1 MPSYLSAA
9 ADLLMILASTGA
21 AIYCLILSR
30 RLSRLTS
37 FDKGIGGAIAV
48 LSAQVDEMKAALG
61 EAKAGT
67 EGVGAELRELV
78 RQARDISGE
87 LELMIA
93 ACHDFAEEALVVQT
107 SGATGGAAAEL
118 APVPEPSPA
127 REPEPV
133 ALREAPMVAPEPLPS
148 GAPVGSAAEETAPP
162 TPVFGTRRMAAQAP
176 VFRRHA
182 QG

>member
-1 MPSYLSAA
+1 MPSYLSHAADILMIAA
-9 ADLLMILASTGA
+9 AAGA
-21 AIYCLILSR
+21 AIYCMILSR

-37 FDKGIGGAIAV
+37 FDSGIGGAIAV
-48 LSAQVDEMKAALG
+48 LSAQVDEMKAALA

-67 EGVGAELRELV
+67 DGAGSQLRDLIG
-78 RQARDISGE
+78 QAREISGE

-107 SGATGGAAAEL
+107 APAAPPAPAAVAAEPP
-118 APVPEPSPA
+118 APVEPGPPIA
-127 REPEPV
+127 EEPV
-133 ALREAPMVAPEPLPS
+133 APVAI
-148 GAPVGSAAEETAPP
+148 
-162 TPVFGTRRMAAQAP
+162 FGTRRVAATEP

>member
-1 MPSYLSAA
+1 MLTYLPYI
-9 ADLLMILASTGA
+9 ADVLMIAASSGA

-48 LSAQVDEMKAALG
+48 LSTQVDEMKMALG

-67 EGVGAELRELV
+67 EGAGTHLQDLV

-93 ACHDFAEEALVVQT
+93 ACHDFAEEALVVQ
-107 SGATGGAAAEL
+107 GGGAPASGPERADVGAATALDL
-118 APVPEPSPA
+118 APADPVSP
-127 REPEPV
+127 PV
-133 ALREAPMVAPEPLPS
+133 AEPAP
-148 GAPVGSAAEETAPP
+148 AA
-162 TPVFGTRRMAAQAP
+162 PVFGTRRTPPSEP
-176 VFRRHA
+176 VFRHHA
-182 QG
+182 QV

>member
-1 MPSYLSAA
+1 MTYLSTI
-9 ADLLMILASTGA
+9 ADILMIAASTGA

-48 LSAQVDEMKAALG
+48 LSAQVDEMKAAL
-61 EAKAGT
+61 T
-67 EGVGAELRELV
+67 ETRVSNDGASHQLQDLV

-93 ACHDFAEEALVVQT
+93 ACHDFAEEAMSVQAAPPPPEGPPPSLSRPDPIMVTPSVNMALVAAPDPVLEPAEMAVEPLMFG
-107 SGATGGAAAEL
+107 SRRAAA
-118 APVPEPSPA
+118 AQ
-127 REPEPV
+127 
-133 ALREAPMVAPEPLPS
+133 
-148 GAPVGSAAEETAPP
+148 
-162 TPVFGTRRMAAQAP
+162 PVFL
-176 VFRRHA
+176 RHG

>member
-1 MPSYLSAA
+1 MPSYLSHAADILMIAA
-9 ADLLMILASTGA
+9 AAGA
-21 AIYCLILSR
+21 AIYCMILSR

-37 FDKGIGGAIAV
+37 FDSGIGGAIAV
-48 LSAQVDEMKAALG
+48 LSAQVDEMKAALA

-67 EGVGAELRELV
+67 DGAGSQLRDLIG
-78 RQARDISGE
+78 QAREISGE

-107 SGATGGAAAEL
+107 APAATPAPAAVAEPP
-118 APVPEPSPA
+118 APVESGPPIAEEA
-127 REPEPV
+127 VAPV
-133 ALREAPMVAPEPLPS
+133 AI
-148 GAPVGSAAEETAPP
+148 
-162 TPVFGTRRMAAQAP
+162 FGTRRVAATEP